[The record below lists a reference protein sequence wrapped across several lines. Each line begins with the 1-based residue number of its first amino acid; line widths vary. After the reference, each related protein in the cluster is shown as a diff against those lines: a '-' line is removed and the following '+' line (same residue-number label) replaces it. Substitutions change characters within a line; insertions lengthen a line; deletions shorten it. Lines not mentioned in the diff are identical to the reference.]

1 MFGNVYDGIFG
12 KGVTG
17 VKVIN
22 SYFEC
27 VDSYNSK
34 FINIM
39 IKDAYIQG
47 NFYSSTLEDLN
58 LDSESYIHN
67 TLINGTLYSNTLSN
81 YSYVESNV
89 LNNGRID
96 CNLSSSLFKII
107 TLEMV

>member
-1 MFGNVYDGIFG
+1 MAGITPAISVFMFGNVYDGIFG

-39 IKDAYIQG
+39 IRMLLIFKVIV
-47 NFYSSTLEDLN
+47 F
-58 LDSESYIHN
+58 IHQ
-67 TLINGTLYSNTLSN
+67 L
-81 YSYVESNV
+81 
-89 LNNGRID
+89 
-96 CNLSSSLFKII
+96 
-107 TLEMV
+107 